1 MNFNNLLTMK
11 KILFITYNNPEKAS
25 RGDDLYTWNI
35 INSIKHNKDIFL
47 HVVAYYE
54 DAKDKY
60 ITYSELEKKADK
72 LTYVPFVYKN
82 ILSIGFSKYPAMI
95 SNRKTPQMIKRVT
108 EILQQERYDAIFVNM
123 FRLSYLIEY
132 IKDFPGTKIF
142 ISHNLE
148 TQLSHSTYIYQNNP
162 IKKLAYYLDYL
173 KTRYY
178 EKKYVSKF
186 DRITTI
192 CDVDK
197 ELFQKFISNKQIE
210 VLPPVINIDNC
221 NIDTK
226 KIENKFIICGAFHW
240 GPKYVN
246 LKLLLHAPN
255 ISKFKENRYELM
267 IVGRANQSDVDYV
280 NKNFPGIHMTGP
292 VETVIPYYEKA
303 RIAIVPE
310 LVGGGFKL
318 KIAEAVQYSKPI
330 VAIKGSVTD
339 RTMIPGIHYI
349 EATTFEDLISKSI
362 ELMQDA
368 DLQSELVY
376 NARKLFRNRYSID
389 YAASIINKII

>member
-1 MNFNNLLTMK
+1 MK

-35 INSIKHNKDIFL
+35 INSIKHNKDIYL

-54 DAKDKY
+54 EAKDKY
-60 ITYSELEKKADK
+60 ITYSELEQKADK
-72 LTYVPFVYKN
+72 LTYVPFIYKN

-95 SNRKTPQMIKRVT
+95 SNRKTSQMIKKVT
-108 EILQQERYDAIFVNM
+108 EILQEEKYDAIFVNM

-132 IKDFPGTKIF
+132 IKEFPGTKIF

-173 KTRYY
+173 KTQYY
-178 EKKYVSKF
+178 EKKYITQF
-186 DRITTI
+186 DYITTI

-197 ELFQKFISNKQIE
+197 ELFKKFIPNKPIE

-226 KIENKFIICGAFHW
+226 KVENKFIICGAFHW

-246 LKLLLHAPN
+246 LKLLLNASN
-255 ISKFKENRYELM
+255 ISKFKETKYELM
-267 IVGRANQSDVDYV
+267 IVGRANQADVDYV

-292 VETVIPYYEKA
+292 VESVVPYYEKS

-339 RTMIPGIHYI
+339 RTMVPGTHYI
-349 EATTFEDLISKSI
+349 EAETFEDLISKSI
-362 ELMQDA
+362 ELMQNSK
-368 DLQSELVY
+368 LQSELVY
-376 NARKLFRNRYSID
+376 NARELFRNRYSIE
-389 YAASIINKII
+389 YAANIINKIILQ

>member
-1 MNFNNLLTMK
+1 MK

-35 INSIKHNKDIFL
+35 INSIKHNKDIYL

-54 DAKDKY
+54 EAKDKY
-60 ITYSELEKKADK
+60 ITYSELEQKADK
-72 LTYVPFVYKN
+72 LTYVPFIYKN

-95 SNRKTPQMIKRVT
+95 SNRKTPQMIKKVT
-108 EILQQERYDAIFVNM
+108 EILQEEKYDAIFVNM

-132 IKDFPGTKIF
+132 IKEFPGTKIF

-173 KTRYY
+173 KTQYY
-178 EKKYVSKF
+178 EKKYITQF
-186 DRITTI
+186 DYITTI

-197 ELFQKFISNKQIE
+197 ELFKKFIPNKPIE

-226 KIENKFIICGAFHW
+226 KVENKFIICGAFHW

-246 LKLLLHAPN
+246 LKLLLNASN
-255 ISKFKENRYELM
+255 ISKFKETKYELM
-267 IVGRANQSDVDYV
+267 IVGRANQADVDYV

-292 VETVIPYYEKA
+292 VESVVPYYEKS

-339 RTMIPGIHYI
+339 RTMVPGTHYI
-349 EATTFEDLISKSI
+349 EAETFEDLISKSI
-362 ELMQDA
+362 ELMQNSK
-368 DLQSELVY
+368 LQSELVY
-376 NARKLFRNRYSID
+376 NARELFRNRYSIE
-389 YAASIINKII
+389 YAANIINKIILQ

>member
-1 MNFNNLLTMK
+1 MK

-35 INSIKHNKDIFL
+35 INSIKHNKDIYL

-54 DAKDKY
+54 EAKDKY
-60 ITYSELEKKADK
+60 ITYSELEQKADK

-95 SNRKTPQMIKRVT
+95 SNRKTPQMIKKVT
-108 EILQQERYDAIFVNM
+108 EILQEEKYDAIFVNM

-132 IKDFPGTKIF
+132 IKEFPGTKIF

-173 KTRYY
+173 KTQYY
-178 EKKYVSKF
+178 EKKYITQF
-186 DRITTI
+186 DYITTI

-197 ELFQKFISNKQIE
+197 ELFKKFISNKPIE

-226 KIENKFIICGAFHW
+226 KVENKFIICGAFHW

-246 LKLLLHAPN
+246 LKLLLNASN
-255 ISKFKENRYELM
+255 ISKFKETKYELM
-267 IVGRANQSDVDYV
+267 IVGRANQADVDYV

-292 VETVIPYYEKA
+292 VESVVPYYEKS

-339 RTMIPGIHYI
+339 RTMVPGTHYI
-349 EATTFEDLISKSI
+349 EAETFEDLISKSI
-362 ELMQDA
+362 ELMQNSK
-368 DLQSELVY
+368 LQSELVY
-376 NARKLFRNRYSID
+376 NARELFRNRYSIE
-389 YAASIINKII
+389 YAANIINKIIHQ

>member
-1 MNFNNLLTMK
+1 MK

>member
-1 MNFNNLLTMK
+1 MK

-35 INSIKHNKDIFL
+35 INSIKHNKDTYL

-54 DAKDKY
+54 EAKDKY
-60 ITYSELEKKADK
+60 VTYSELEKKVDK

-82 ILSIGFSKYPAMI
+82 ILSIGFSRYPAMI
-95 SNRKTPQMIKRVT
+95 SNRKTPQMIKQVT
-108 EILQQERYDAIFVNM
+108 DILQKETYDAIFVNM
-123 FRLSYLIEY
+123 FRLSYLINY
-132 IKDFPGTKIF
+132 IKDFPGIKIF

-148 TQLSHSTYIYQNNP
+148 TQLSHSTYIYQSNP
-162 IKKLAYYLDYL
+162 IKKLAYHLDYL
-173 KTRYY
+173 KTQYY

-186 DRITTI
+186 DCITTI

-197 ELFQKFISNKQIE
+197 ELFQKFIPNKPIE

-221 NIDTK
+221 NIKTD
-226 KIENKFIICGAFHW
+226 KIEDKFIICGAFHW

-246 LKLLLHAPN
+246 LKLLLSASN
-255 ISKFKENRYELM
+255 ISKFKESQHELM
-267 IVGRANQSDVDYV
+267 IVGRANQADVNYV
-280 NKNFPGIHMTGP
+280 NQNFPGVHMTGP
-292 VETVIPYYEKA
+292 VESVIPYYEKA

-349 EATTFEDLISKSI
+349 EADSFEELITKSI
-362 ELMQDA
+362 ELMQNPK
-368 DLQSELVY
+368 LQSELV
-376 NARKLFRNRYSID
+376 NNSRDLFKNRYSIS
-389 YAASIINKII
+389 YAANVINKIIQ

>member
-1 MNFNNLLTMK
+1 MK

-389 YAASIINKII
+389 YVASIINKII

>member
-389 YAASIINKII
+389 YVASIINKII